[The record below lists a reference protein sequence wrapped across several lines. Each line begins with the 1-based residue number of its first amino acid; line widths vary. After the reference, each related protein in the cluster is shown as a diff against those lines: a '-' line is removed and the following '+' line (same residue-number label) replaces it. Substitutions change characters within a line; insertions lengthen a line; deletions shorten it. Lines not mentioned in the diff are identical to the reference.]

1 MLAVASREEAK
12 VVQRKEGNANSG
24 NDKQNPQTW
33 ESDSGDESNSSLV
46 GMTGKFGEDIQVVSY
61 KGNHATH

>member
-24 NDKQNPQTW
+24 K
-33 ESDSGDESNSSLV
+33 
-46 GMTGKFGEDIQVVSY
+46 DI
-61 KGNHATH
+61 KTHRLGIGFR